1 MLTAKAFDFFVQWHL
16 TERCN
21 LRCRHC
27 YQEGQSHD
35 ELSLTEILRTI
46 DEIAEMITTWSD
58 SYGVSFSP
66 SFTVTGGEPFL
77 RDDLFGILEA
87 MRQKGFDLFLLSNG
101 ILINQEKA
109 EGLSKLGIK
118 GVQVSLEGPEYVH
131 ESIRGKGSFSASI
144 KGIGYLVT
152 AGIQVTLNMTLSK
165 LNAGFILP
173 MADLTKA
180 LGVDRLG
187 FSRLVPSG
195 RGTAL
200 IDQALSREEIRDLY
214 RQIFPGG
221 IEGLQIVTG
230 DPIASQMNEPEVE
243 EDLGS
248 IPLAGCAAGFS
259 GLTLLPDG
267 TVLPC
272 RRMPVP
278 IGNVKKDSL
287 RELWVSSPV
296 LEDLRNKKKYQGKC
310 GRCKRWAACRGC
322 RAIAYAYASAR
333 GKKNFLAEDP
343 HCFLI

>member
-1 MLTAKAFDFFVQWHL
+1 MSTARAFDFFVQWHL

-27 YQEGQSHD
+27 YQEGQSD
-35 ELSLTEILRTI
+35 QELSFAEILGTI

-58 SYGVSFSP
+58 SYGLSFSP

-77 RDDLFGILEA
+77 RGDLFEILEA

-101 ILINQEKA
+101 ILIDREKA
-109 EGLSKLGIK
+109 EGLAQLGVK
-118 GVQVSLEGPEYVH
+118 GVQISLEGPEDVH
-131 ESIRGKGSFSASI
+131 ESIRGRGSFSASI
-144 KGIGYLVT
+144 RGIGYLVT

-165 LNAGFILP
+165 LNAGFISP

-180 LGVDRLG
+180 LGVKRLG

-200 IDQALSREEIRDLY
+200 WDQVLSGEEVRDLY

-230 DPIASQMNEPEVE
+230 DPIASQLNAPEVE
-243 EDLGS
+243 EDLG
-248 IPLAGCAAGFS
+248 PVPKAGCAAGFS

-272 RRMPVP
+272 RRLPVP

-287 RELWVSSPV
+287 RELWISSPV
-296 LEDLRNKKKYQGKC
+296 LEDLRNKKKYPGKC
-310 GRCKRWAACRGC
+310 GQCKRWAVCRGC

-333 GKKNFLAEDP
+333 GTKNFLAEDP
-343 HCFLI
+343 HCFLV